1 MAEGI
6 TRITV
11 KGFKSIADECSLEIR
26 PLTILAGANSSGKSS
41 IMQPILMMKQTLEA
55 PYDPGPLLIDGPN
68 VRFTSAE
75 QFLSKSDSEVMGKFS
90 TGLEVESSN
99 SIYPHETARNRSFD
113 SYFYSYHWQD
123 SDGSLRIRW
132 DNSPHHK
139 NLRTFPDHKHSPQLE
154 ESKEM
159 SLEKALDEIRKF
171 LHEQGVE

>member
-1 MAEGI
+1 MQRTLESLQDKLI
-6 TRITV
+6 KSFEILD
-11 KGFKSIADECSLEIR
+11 FKSGETFYYLKVKAFIVD
-26 PLTILAGANSSGKSS
+26 
-41 IMQPILMMKQTLEA
+41 
-55 PYDPGPLLIDGPN
+55 
-68 VRFTSAE
+68 
-75 QFLSKSDSEVMGKFS
+75 DSVLQIKEYS
-90 TGLEVESSN
+90 
-99 SIYPHETARNRSFD
+99 SFD

>member
-1 MAEGI
+1 MKMQRTLESLQDKLI
-6 TRITV
+6 KSFEILD
-11 KGFKSIADECSLEIR
+11 FKSGETFYYLKVKAFIVD
-26 PLTILAGANSSGKSS
+26 
-41 IMQPILMMKQTLEA
+41 
-55 PYDPGPLLIDGPN
+55 
-68 VRFTSAE
+68 
-75 QFLSKSDSEVMGKFS
+75 DSVLQIKEYS
-90 TGLEVESSN
+90 
-99 SIYPHETARNRSFD
+99 SFD